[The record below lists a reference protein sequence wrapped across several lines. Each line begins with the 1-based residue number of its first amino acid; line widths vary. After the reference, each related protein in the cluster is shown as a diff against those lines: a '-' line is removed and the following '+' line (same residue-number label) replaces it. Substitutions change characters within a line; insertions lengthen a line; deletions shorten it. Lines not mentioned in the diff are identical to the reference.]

1 MGSNLETWKA
11 LERIRKDGRCR
22 SIGVSNFAPKHLNE
36 LLIKGNDRPVVNQI
50 ELSPFLQQESIS
62 SFCHKEN
69 IHLTGYCPLARG
81 RRLDDP
87 KLCLVAEQTKKTV
100 AQVMIR
106 WALQRGQSVIPKS
119 VRPERIQENANVFE
133 FNLNDEQMKQYLSL
147 FEKYFLKSFTSRL
160 TDYSDPKIDVLSTE
174 VLNPKYTIVK
184 SVLLATDKKP
194 AVNIEWRVYTK
205 NPDKPLIRDLII
217 EGLSLARTQKE
228 EFASVIETNNG
239 DVTKLFITLKEF
251 AAK

>member
-1 MGSNLETWKA
+1 MK
-11 LERIRKDGRCR
+11 K
-22 SIGVSNFAPKHLNE
+22 NFFIIIFFIFGLTQNSFAY
-36 LLIKGNDRPVVNQI
+36 
-50 ELSPFLQQESIS
+50 S
-62 SFCHKEN
+62 S
-69 IHLTGYCPLARG
+69 
-81 RRLDDP
+81 DP
-87 KLCLVAEQTKKTV
+87 KQF
-100 AQVMIR
+100 
-106 WALQRGQSVIPKS
+106 
-119 VRPERIQENANVFE
+119 IQEIVDEAKKILIATNTKE
-133 FNLNDEQMKQYLSL
+133 FKTTKLSEMALRTVDMKGVAYYSLGKYRKELNDEQLKEYLTL

-160 TDYSDPKIDVLSTE
+160 TDYSEPKIDVVSTE

-184 SVLLATDKKP
+184 SVLIATDKKP

-239 DVTKLFITLKEF
+239 DVTKLFLTLKEF

>member
-1 MGSNLETWKA
+1 MKKKFFIIIFLIFSFSQNSYGYSSDPKQFITEIVDEAKKVLVDSNTKEFKTKKLSEMA
-11 LERIRKDGRCR
+11 LKTVDIKGVAYY
-22 SIGVSNFAPKHLNE
+22 SIGKY
-36 LLIKGNDRPVVNQI
+36 R
-50 ELSPFLQQESIS
+50 
-62 SFCHKEN
+62 
-69 IHLTGYCPLARG
+69 
-81 RRLDDP
+81 
-87 KLCLVAEQTKKTV
+87 
-100 AQVMIR
+100 
-106 WALQRGQSVIPKS
+106 KS
-119 VRPERIQENANVFE
+119 
-133 FNLNDEQMKQYLSL
+133 LNDEQMKQYLSL

-228 EFASVIETNNG
+228 EFSSVIESNDG
-239 DVTKLFITLKEF
+239 DVTKLFVTLNEF
-251 AAK
+251 IAK